1 VGQATIARVTTSGA
15 ADPADLL
22 QLALDLAARA
32 SRLLTEG
39 RETVALDTGTKS
51 SPTDVVTAVDTAAER
66 LIVDGLREA
75 RPGDGVL
82 GEEGGESGGT
92 SGVRWVIDPI
102 DGTVNYLYRLP
113 SYAVALAAEV
123 DGEVEVGVVHLPAT
137 GEVYAARR
145 GAGATR
151 DGEPVSCSTETDL
164 SQALVA
170 TGFGYGADRRAA
182 QGRVV
187 AEVLPRVRDIRR
199 LGAAAPDLCHVASGR
214 VDAYYERGLEAWDLA
229 AAGLVAREAG
239 VRVEGLHGRP
249 AGPDLVVAAPPALF
263 DALHDLLAPLG
274 ADRD

>member
-1 VGQATIARVTTSGA
+1 MTDPPS

-22 QLALDLAARA
+22 RLALALAASA
-32 SRLLTEG
+32 ADLLREG
-39 RETVALDTGTKS
+39 RETVAMDTGTKS
-51 SPTDVVTAVDTAAER
+51 SPTDVVTAIDRAAER
-66 LIVDGLREA
+66 LIVDGLRAA
-75 RPGDGVL
+75 RPDDGVL
-82 GEEGGESGGT
+82 GEEGGESEGT
-92 SGVRWVIDPI
+92 SGVRWVVDPV

-123 DGEVEVGVVHLPAT
+123 DGEVEVGVVHVPAT

-145 GAGATR
+145 GSGATR
-151 DGEPVSCSTETDL
+151 NGEPVSCSTETEL

-170 TGFGYGADRRAA
+170 TGFGYGAERRAA

-229 AAGLVAREAG
+229 AAGLIAREAG
-239 VRVEGLHGRP
+239 VRVGGLHGRE
-249 AGPDLVVAAPPALF
+249 AGPDLVLAAPPTLF
-263 DALHDLLAPLG
+263 DALHDLLASLD